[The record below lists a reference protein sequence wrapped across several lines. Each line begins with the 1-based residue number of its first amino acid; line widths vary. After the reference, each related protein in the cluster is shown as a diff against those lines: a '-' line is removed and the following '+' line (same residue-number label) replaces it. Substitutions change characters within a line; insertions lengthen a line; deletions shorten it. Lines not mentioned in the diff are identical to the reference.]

1 MTTHTRTAR
10 TTRPKSVLFLAAALL
25 LCSVS
30 ALAEEPVCRSKGG
43 ETKVAYP
50 DLARHMKIFGTVRL
64 QLQLTSSGS
73 VRESKVLGGNPVLAS
88 AAQQAVKQTKFEGT
102 EPCIATFNFKE

>member
-1 MTTHTRTAR
+1 
-10 TTRPKSVLFLAAALL
+10 
-25 LCSVS
+25 
-30 ALAEEPVCRSKGG
+30 
-43 ETKVAYP
+43 
-50 DLARHMKIFGTVRL
+50 MKIFGTVRL